1 MLASVAELRIF
12 YGWFDSSN
20 GRINGFDQPRKLVAT
35 IFYMISVKSQIRRR
49 GSIVWSNVSKL
60 YVTIQRPLLPD
71 VGKAPTMEVR

>member
-1 MLASVAELRIF
+1 MLASVAELRVF
-12 YGWFDSSN
+12 YGWFDSID

-35 IFYMISVKSQIRRR
+35 IFYVISVKSQIRRR

-60 YVTIQRPLLPD
+60 YDHGKTLLLPD